1 MFLVA
6 LNTYAMIFFFP
17 LAQKEYPEK
26 GIISISATKLFF
38 LVEILKILKKD
49 T

>member
-17 LAQKEYPEK
+17 LMQKQYSEK
-26 GIISISATKLFF
+26 RIISISATKLFF
-38 LVEILKILKKD
+38 LAEILKILKKD